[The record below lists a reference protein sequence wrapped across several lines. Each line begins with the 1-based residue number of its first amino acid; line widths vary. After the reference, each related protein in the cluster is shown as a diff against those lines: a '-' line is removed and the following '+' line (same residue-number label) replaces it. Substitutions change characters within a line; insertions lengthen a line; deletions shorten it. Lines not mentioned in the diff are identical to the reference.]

1 MVINQFNEL
10 EMKIE
15 HLIETCKRLEDEKSN
30 LIQKNQELNLQ
41 LQEKINTERQHNEL
55 KELVRS
61 KIDSL
66 MGKLDEL
73 SEE

>member
-41 LQEKINTERQHNEL
+41 LQEKINTGNITSL
-55 KELVRS
+55 KNWS
-61 KIDSL
+61 DP
-66 MGKLDEL
+66 KLTV
-73 SEE
+73 

>member
-15 HLIETCKRLEDEKSN
+15 HLIETCKRLEDEKSD

-41 LQEKINTERQHNEL
+41 LQEMINTERQHNEL